1 MVILLQILQEICS
14 GYTNSSVET
23 MSHGKIDPEAVCD
36 TLQPQDV
43 STHQMWGSY
52 VKLYRRYTPDMV
64 PLELLP
70 EIKVTVTHKQSGKI
84 SNSRIYLHTKFG
96 IPMSNNIEDI
106 LRRLV
111 ILYWMSEVNVTV
123 PKN

>member
-14 GYTNSSVET
+14 GHTNSSAET
-23 MSHGKIDPEAVCD
+23 MSHGQSDPETVCD

-52 VKLYRRYTPDMV
+52 VKLYRRYAPDMV

-70 EIKVTVTHKQSGKI
+70 EIKVTVTHKQSGI
-84 SNSRIYLHTKFG
+84 LSNPRMYLHTKFG

-106 LRRLV
+106 LWRLV
-111 ILYWMSEVNVTV
+111 ILEWMPEVNVTV